1 MVSIPYIEYLGI
13 STVNWIHVVS
23 AMVENYQALFFG
35 LNVSTHLKN
44 MLVKL
49 DNFPRDRGEHIKY
62 LKFQHLHKLS
72 IP

>member
-1 MVSIPYIEYLGI
+1 MVNIPYIEYLGI
-13 STVNWIHVVS
+13 SSVNWIHVVS
-23 AMVENYQALFFG
+23 AMVETIKHCFLG

-62 LKFQHLHKLS
+62 LKFQHL
-72 IP
+72 P